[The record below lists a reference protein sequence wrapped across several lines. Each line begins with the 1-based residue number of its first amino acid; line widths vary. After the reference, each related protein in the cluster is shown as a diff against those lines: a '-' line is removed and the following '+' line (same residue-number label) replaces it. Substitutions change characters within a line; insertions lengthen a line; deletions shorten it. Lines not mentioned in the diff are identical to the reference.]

1 MARPIE
7 LCLALA
13 VVGGCVGVRPDAP
26 PPDGNA
32 AGPGI
37 GGGEDTGSRP
47 SRALVAFEAGDLRV
61 TSGAVESEAP
71 GRFSNRSPTLRAW
84 LGNTPRSAA
93 ELDFVYR
100 GPTAES
106 APLASGELRR
116 QIGLELRARDTCN
129 VVYVMWHIEPS
140 PGIVVSVKSNPS
152 QSRHAECRDRGY
164 SFLQPITSEVAPLV
178 APGQPHVLA
187 AAIRGRR
194 LHVSTDG
201 RESWVGEL
209 PVAAFEFDGP
219 VGVRSD
225 NADFSAAL
233 RAEELVP

>member
-1 MARPIE
+1 MTRPIE
-7 LCLALA
+7 LWFALA
-13 VVGGCVGVRPDAP
+13 VISGCVGVRPDAP
-26 PPDGNA
+26 PPSGDASGSGEA
-32 AGPGI
+32 PGGSGPAH
-37 GGGEDTGSRP
+37 
-47 SRALVAFEAGDLRV
+47 ALVAFEAGDLRV
-61 TSGAVESEAP
+61 TSGTIESEGP

-84 LGNTPRSAA
+84 LGSTPRSAA
-93 ELDFVYR
+93 ALEFVYR
-100 GPTAES
+100 GPTLEA

-140 PGIVVSVKSNPS
+140 PGIVVSVKSNPG
-152 QSRHAECRDRGY
+152 QSRHSECRDRGY
-164 SFLQPITSEVAPLV
+164 SFLQPVTSETAPLV